1 MGVPMVMANN
11 FWKMA
16 CFLLILYI
24 VKIKRVGC
32 WKARKPI
39 EKGEYGMNIIIN
51 MDYSMSKG
59 KVISQICHGMSC
71 VMYYLFRNEE
81 LLHEWKRNGEA
92 KIVLKAS
99 GNEIQE
105 IIRLAKKNGIYYHK
119 VCDAGRTQVPPGAN
133 TVLILGPA
141 LRSNL
146 SPISGHLKLY

>member
-1 MGVPMVMANN
+1 MGILVVIASN
-11 FWKMA
+11 FWKMI

-24 VKIKRVGC
+24 VKMKGVRRR
-32 WKARKPI
+32 KTRKPV

-71 VMYYLFRNEE
+71 MMYYLLRNEE
-81 LLHEWKRNGEA
+81 LLHEWKRDGEA
-92 KIVLKAS
+92 KIVLRAS

-105 IIRLAKKNGIYYHK
+105 IIRQAKKDGIYYHK

-141 LRSNL
+141 LRSSL